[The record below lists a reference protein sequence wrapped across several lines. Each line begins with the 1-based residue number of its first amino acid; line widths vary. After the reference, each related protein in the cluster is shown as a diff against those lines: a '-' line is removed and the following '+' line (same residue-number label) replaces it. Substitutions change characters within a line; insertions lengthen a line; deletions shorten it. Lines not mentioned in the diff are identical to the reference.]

1 MEKINIFRL
10 IISIII
16 PQLIGFIGTFFTSSS
31 TNSWYESLNK
41 PAFTPPDAV
50 FGPVW
55 IFLYLLMGIS
65 LYLIWNKGL
74 KNNHVR
80 SAIIVFAIQLLLNSL
95 WSIVFFGLQSTI
107 LGFIVIILLW
117 LAIIVTIRKFYPISP
132 IAAWLLSPY
141 LLWVT
146 FATIINYFILVMN

>member
-1 MEKINIFRL
+1 MEKINLFRL

-16 PQLIGFIGTFFTSSS
+16 PQLIGLSGTFFTSSS
-31 TNSWYESLNK
+31 TNSWYEALNK

-65 LYLIWNKGL
+65 LFLIWNNGL
-74 KNNHVR
+74 ENKNVR
-80 SAIIVFAIQLLLNSL
+80 NAIIVFAIQLFLNSL

-107 LGFIVIILLW
+107 LGFVVIILLW
-117 LAIIVTIRKFYPISP
+117 LAIILTIRKFYPISS

-146 FATIINYFILVMN
+146 FAMILNYFLLVMN